1 MEVKQIIR
9 MRPRGG
15 IELGQRMIG
24 MFDSGV
30 GGLTVMKEILA
41 QLPDVQII
49 YFGDTAR
56 VPYGNRSRE
65 ELIHFGEEII
75 SFLIDQ
81 GAEAIVV
88 ACNTSS
94 ANAVPVLK
102 EYYNLPLIGTIEP
115 GARAAVQATTTGNIG
130 LIATE
135 ATVRSKAYS
144 SAVRRVL
151 TKGILPKKTEL
162 REAWQKGGYS
172 IELVK
177 AQACPLFVPLVEA
190 GLSHSPEA
198 RGIARTY
205 LAPIQE
211 AQVDA
216 LILGC
221 THYPFLAPV
230 IQEILG
236 EEITLVDPAQAM
248 VEELKEVL
256 EQLGHNQEKG
266 QEMNKTSNHHR
277 FFVSGDPVLFEQV
290 GNTLLPGQIHSV
302 RQVSWHQ

>member
-1 MEVKQIIR
+1 MAQHV
-9 MRPRGG
+9 
-15 IELGQRMIG
+15 IG

-30 GGLTVMKEILA
+30 GGLTVMKEIVT

-75 SFLIDQ
+75 SFLIEQ

-94 ANAVPVLK
+94 ANAVPVLR
-102 EYYNLPLIGTIEP
+102 EQFNLPLIGTIEP
-115 GARAAVQATTTGNIG
+115 GAKAAIQATATGNIG

-144 SAVRRVL
+144 SAVRR
-151 TKGILPKKTEL
+151 ILSK
-162 REAWQKGGYS
+162 RRDGHA

-236 EEITLVDPAQAM
+236 EEIILVDPAQAM
-248 VEELKEVL
+248 TEELKEVL
-256 EQLGHNQEKG
+256 KQLEYNRESG
-266 QEMNKTSNHHR
+266 QETHKAPGHHR
-277 FFVSGDPVLFEQV
+277 FFVSGDPVLFERV
-290 GNTLLPGQIHSV
+290 GNTLLPGQIHDV
-302 RQVSWHQ
+302 NQVNWNP

>member
-1 MEVKQIIR
+1 MKKHV
-9 MRPRGG
+9 
-15 IELGQRMIG
+15 IG

-41 QLPDVQII
+41 QLPELQII

-65 ELIHFGEEII
+65 ELISFGEEII

-81 GAEAIVV
+81 GVQAVV
-88 ACNTSS
+88 IACNTSS
-94 ANAVPVLK
+94 ANALPVLK
-102 EYYNLPLIGTIEP
+102 EQFNLPLIGTIEP
-115 GARAAVQATTTGNIG
+115 GARAAVRATENGKIG

-135 ATVRSKAYS
+135 ATVRSKAYN
-144 SAVRRVL
+144 SAVKRVL
-151 TKGILPKKTEL
+151 TKGVFPEKDEL
-162 REAWQKGGYS
+162 REAWQMEKAV
-172 IELVK
+172 IEVVR

-211 AQVDA
+211 AGVDT

-221 THYPFLAPV
+221 THYPYLAPV
-230 IQEILG
+230 IREIM
-236 EEITLVDPAQAM
+236 EDRIALVDPAQAM

-256 EQLGHNQEKG
+256 RQLESNDEKSFDG
-266 QEMNKTSNHHR
+266 HR
-277 FFVSGDPVLFEQV
+277 FFVSGDPALFEQV
-290 GNTLLPGQIHSV
+290 GNTLLPGLIHDV
-302 RQVSWHQ
+302 KQVCWHV

>member
-1 MEVKQIIR
+1 MKQHV
-9 MRPRGG
+9 
-15 IELGQRMIG
+15 IG

-41 QLPDVQII
+41 QLPELQII

-65 ELIHFGEEII
+65 ELISFGEEII

-81 GAEAIVV
+81 GAEAIVI

-94 ANAVPVLK
+94 ANALPVLK
-102 EYYNLPLIGTIEP
+102 EQFNLPLIGTIEP
-115 GARAAVQATTTGNIG
+115 GARAAVRATKNGKIG

-135 ATVRSKAYS
+135 ATVRSKAYT
-144 SAVRRVL
+144 SAVKRVL
-151 TKGILPKKTEL
+151 TKGVFPEKDEL
-162 REAWQKGGYS
+162 RKGWQMEKAV
-172 IELVK
+172 IEVVR

-198 RGIARTY
+198 KGIARTY

-211 AQVDA
+211 AEVDT

-221 THYPFLAPV
+221 THYPFLASV
-230 IQEILG
+230 IREIM
-236 EEITLVDPAQAM
+236 EDRITLVDPAQAM

-256 EQLGHNQEKG
+256 LQLELDNEKSFDG
-266 QEMNKTSNHHR
+266 HR
-277 FFVSGDPVLFEQV
+277 FFVSGDPALFEQV
-290 GNTLLPGQIHSV
+290 GNTLLPGQIHDV
-302 RQVSWHQ
+302 KQVSWDV